1 MAVPT
6 IDMPKKKVRAKRGEL
21 EVFAKAKEMAYLD
34 AVRVEIERRG
44 ISRYRIWKDTKISQ
58 SALAR
63 FWKPEGTIGT
73 ASLCVLL
80 DYLGIRFVGQDGKAL
95 PVHPKDV

>member
-1 MAVPT
+1 M
-6 IDMPKKKVRAKRGEL
+6 
-21 EVFAKAKEMAYLD
+21 FAKAKETAYLD
-34 AVRVEIERRG
+34 VVRAEIERRG

-80 DYLGIRFVGQDGKAL
+80 DYLGIQLVGHGGKPLANQ
-95 PVHPKDV
+95 PEDV

>member
-1 MAVPT
+1 
-6 IDMPKKKVRAKRGEL
+6 MPKKKIRPKRGEL
-21 EVFAKAKEMAYLD
+21 EVFAKAKETAYLD
-34 AVRVEIERRG
+34 VVRAEIVRRG

-63 FWKPEGTIGT
+63 FWKAEGTLGT

-80 DYLGIRFVGQDGKAL
+80 DYLGIQLADRQGRPL
-95 PVHPKDV
+95 PIKPKVDSVN

>member
-1 MAVPT
+1 M
-6 IDMPKKKVRAKRGEL
+6 
-21 EVFAKAKEMAYLD
+21 FAKAKETAYLD
-34 AVRVEIERRG
+34 AVRGEIARRG

-80 DYLGIRFVGQDGKAL
+80 DYLQIQLTSSDGKPL
-95 PVHPKDV
+95 SVKSDRTGG